1 MEVWGPSAFNSSS
14 LEEASGVRWTEGEL
28 VDRGRGRWEGQVR
41 QSSDASPY
49 KALETAVGAQTGPQ
63 VAGTAPP
70 HMVFN
75 DIHDI

>member
-1 MEVWGPSAFNSSS
+1 MQGPSAFNSSS
-14 LEEASGVRWTEGEL
+14 LEEGSGVGWTEGEL

-41 QSSDASPY
+41 QSSDARAYIYS
-49 KALETAVGAQTGPQ
+49 AGDSRGCTDWAR
-63 VAGTAPP
+63 VAGPTPP